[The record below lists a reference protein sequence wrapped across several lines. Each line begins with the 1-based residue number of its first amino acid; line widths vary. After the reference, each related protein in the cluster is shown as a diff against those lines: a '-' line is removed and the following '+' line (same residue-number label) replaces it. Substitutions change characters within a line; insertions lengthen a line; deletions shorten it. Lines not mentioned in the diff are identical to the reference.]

1 MIYDIPE
8 THGPQPTKATR
19 SRNHKERIPGRFM
32 MGWWMGSLKLSIC
45 QTSRCQ
51 SMQLAQ
57 IEQPSMDMISINLFI
72 FSPLQRRRV
81 SSSYR
86 KFKLNWHKEP
96 LSGVCCLP
104 YQKLNFIAVSWFH
117 KCGFGGL
124 VGGWHMICG
133 AGETCS
139 SREAGKKNYIRHTI
153 ASAQTFKLNARDRES
168 MMERQRSS
176 YW

>member
-19 SRNHKERIPGRFM
+19 SRSHKERIPGRFM

-57 IEQPSMDMISINLFI
+57 IEQPSMDIFSITLFI

-96 LSGVCCLP
+96 SGVCCLLH
-104 YQKLNFIAVSWFH
+104 QKLNFIAINV
-117 KCGFGGL
+117 GL
-124 VGGWHMICG
+124 VDLWGVDTWF
-133 AGETCS
+133 AGLVKHVVH
-139 SREAGKKNYIRHTI
+139 GKQEKKTTYDIR
-153 ASAQTFKLNARDRES
+153 
-168 MMERQRSS
+168 
-176 YW
+176 